1 MQMLPKTLVNV
12 LSSIVNL
19 DSVKEVVVP
28 CIASSTRSVV
38 TGCRHA
44 LSRVEDVKVNLPFY
58 LFSAS

>member
-1 MQMLPKTLVNV
+1 MQLPKALVNV
-12 LSSIVNL
+12 LSSIVDL

-28 CIASSTRSVV
+28 CIANSTRSVV

-58 LFSAS
+58 LFSAP